1 MTKSPILATNAGG
14 TIPSLDGIRAV
25 AIIMVFFA
33 HSGLDHYIPG
43 GLGVTIFFVL
53 SGYLITTLMRIEY
66 NKAGS
71 FHYRGFYLRRVLRLM
86 PPLFIIVAVTGL
98 LSEKGV
104 IDGSYSFSG
113 LMSVLFYF
121 GNYHMIAT
129 DFHGIPAG
137 FDVIWSLAI
146 EEQYYLLFPPL
157 AVLLFRIGRTNLSAA
172 ILFALCLAVLGWR
185 YWLILHGAS
194 DEYLYRATDTRV
206 DSILAGC
213 LLAML
218 HNPWLDPVTPRK
230 PLKDWLVISACIA
243 VLLGTLLYRDEFFRQ
258 TLRYTLQNFA
268 IAPLIYL
275 AVARSNRFPFSWLN
289 TRPMVYI
296 GSISYT
302 VYLTHLVIM
311 HGLEKNWPQLGWG
324 WVTLLGAVLT
334 LMVAEPMRRW
344 VEAPC
349 AKLRKRLHQKY
360 LSDKSSSEKLSVV
373 TS

>member
-1 MTKSPILATNAGG
+1 MKDTPVFTHAGR

-33 HSGLDHYIPG
+33 HSGLENYVPG

-66 NKAGS
+66 NKTRN
-71 FHYRGFYLRRVLRLM
+71 FHYQGFYLRRVLRLM
-86 PPLFIIVAVTGL
+86 PPLFIVVAITGL
-98 LSEKGV
+98 LSVTGV
-104 IDGSYSFSG
+104 INGRYSLSG

-129 DFHGIPAG
+129 NFQGTPDGLS
-137 FDVIWSLAI
+137 VIWSLAI

-157 AVLLFRIGRTNLSAA
+157 AVLLFRVGRTNLSAA
-172 ILFALCLAVLGWR
+172 MLFTLCLAVLGWR

-194 DEYLYRATDTRV
+194 DTYLYRATDSRL
-206 DSILAGC
+206 DSILTGC
-213 LLAML
+213 LLAVFK
-218 HNPWLDPVTPRK
+218 NPWIDPVAPRK
-230 PLKDWLVISACIA
+230 SRNDWLLISVCIA

-258 TLRYTLQNFA
+258 TLRYSLQNFA

-275 AVARSNRFPFSWLN
+275 AVARSDRFPFSWLN

-302 VYLTHLVIM
+302 IYLSHLTIM
-311 HGLEKNWPQLGWG
+311 YGLAKYWPQLHWI
-324 WVTLLGAVLT
+324 WHMLVAAVLT
-334 LMVAEPMRRW
+334 LAVAEPMRRW
-344 VEAPC
+344 VEEPC
-349 AKLRKRLHQKY
+349 ARLRKRLHQKY
-360 LSDKSSSEKLSVV
+360 LSDKTSPDKVSVV